1 MAIVRYLSRK
11 ANLQVSMIATAYKKC
26 SDIFDRLVQGDTD
39 ADFAISEMLLEE
51 FNDIFTTVAKVH
63 TTRAIVNVLSL
74 DSPLSLV

>member
-11 ANLQVSMIATAYKKC
+11 AGLQVSAAATILIPC
-26 SDIFDRLVQGDTD
+26 PISDVSRLVQGDTD

-63 TTRAIVNVLSL
+63 MACII
-74 DSPLSLV
+74 PC